1 MGFLKKAKQNNL
13 FPELDRLQ
21 AEVFMTVQSG
31 SDLDKQ
37 LHMIGLT
44 TKDLAA
50 LKYLQPYVLE
60 HIDEIVDQFY
70 TNLGQE
76 KSLLKI
82 INDNST
88 IERLKSTLSRHI
100 VEMFAGVIDRKFVDQ
115 RKIIAHVHV
124 RIGLQPKWYMCA
136 FQDLLLSLAE
146 VIFDHTNT
154 KQEYSVLLLAVTK
167 VLNLEQM
174 LVLEAY
180 EIEQQRMREVEIV
193 KKEEIRIKVRD
204 TAEALA
210 AITEQTSA
218 ALQLITTQS
227 SEIVLS
233 AQQGAATAAETEA
246 GSQSG
251 KLQLEH
257 QRETMRTMEARMRK
271 VEHEMVALR
280 NASDK
285 IQEIVEIVS
294 AIADQT
300 HLLALNAAIEA
311 ARAGEQGRGFAVVA
325 GEVRKLSEQT
335 KETVSGVTGLIAATK
350 LGILNIAESLQSVT
364 ELVEASVQEIDGVTS
379 SFDQIFASMSELKG
393 HTIAIDTELNGFAN
407 VIEEI
412 NAAVATVAN
421 SADQLADIAAN
432 I

>member
-1 MGFLKKAKQNNL
+1 MGFLKRAKQQNL
-13 FPELDRLQ
+13 LPELKRLQ
-21 AEVFMTVQSG
+21 PEVSMTVTPG
-31 SDLDKQ
+31 SDLEKQ
-37 LHMIGLT
+37 VQMIGLSST
-44 TKDLAA
+44 DLAA
-50 LKYLQPYVLE
+50 LKYLQPYVTE
-60 HIDEIVDQFY
+60 HIEEIVDQFY
-70 TNLGQE
+70 KNLGQE
-76 KSLLKI
+76 TSLMKI
-82 INDNST
+82 INDHST
-88 IERLKSTLSRHI
+88 IDRLKGTLRRHI
-100 VEMFAGVIDRKFVDQ
+100 VEMFAGVIDRKFVEQ

-124 RIGLQPKWYMCA
+124 RVGLQPKWYMCA
-136 FQDLLLSLAE
+136 FQDLLHSLAQ
-146 VIFDHTNT
+146 VIYEHTNT
-154 KQEYSVLLLAVTK
+154 KEEYSALMLPLTK

-180 EIEQQRMREVEIV
+180 ELEQMRLRETEEV
-193 KKEEIRIKVRD
+193 KKEELRRKVRE
-204 TAEALA
+204 TAEELA
-210 AITEQTSA
+210 AVTEQTSA
-218 ALQLITTQS
+218 ALEQITRQS
-227 SEIVLS
+227 GEIVHS
-233 AQQGAATAAETEA
+233 AQQGAATAQATEA

-251 KLQLEH
+251 KQQLEH

-271 VEHEMVALR
+271 VEDEMVALR

-335 KETVSGVTGLIAATK
+335 KDTVSGVTGLIAETK
-350 LGILNIAESLQSVT
+350 LGIVNISDSLQSVT
-364 ELVEASVQEIDGVTS
+364 ELVEVSVREIDVVKH

-393 HTIAIDTELNGFAN
+393 QTTAIDAELNGFAN

-412 NAAVATVAN
+412 NAAVATVAM